1 MKKQRNHEKNIL
13 KVAVVAAVAFV
24 AGYATYNA
32 QKTEVVSD
40 LVMENV
46 EALATGEVIVG
57 PWYCVGEDNTCIS
70 DSHGTIKGEKHYI

>member
-1 MKKQRNHEKNIL
+1 MKKNIL

-57 PWYCVGEDNTCIS
+57 SWYCAGSGYCFETET
-70 DSHGTIKGEKHYI
+70 GTLWTGVKYYFP

>member
-1 MKKQRNHEKNIL
+1 M
-13 KVAVVAAVAFV
+13 AVVAAVAFV

-32 QKTEVVSD
+32 QKPKVVSD

-57 PWYCVGEDNTCIS
+57 PWYCVGEDVICIS
-70 DSHGTIKGEKHYI
+70 DSQGVIEGEKRRI

>member
-1 MKKQRNHEKNIL
+1 MKKNIL

-32 QKTEVVSD
+32 QKIEVVSD

-57 PWYCVGEDNTCIS
+57 PWYCVGEDKICVS
-70 DSHGTIKGEKHYI
+70 DSQGVIEGEKRRI

>member
-1 MKKQRNHEKNIL
+1 M
-13 KVAVVAAVAFV
+13 AVVAAVAFV

-32 QKTEVVSD
+32 QKPKVVSD

-57 PWYCVGEDNTCIS
+57 PWYCIGSVTTCLL
-70 DSHGTIKGEKHYI
+70 DSQGIIKGVKYHYI

>member
-1 MKKQRNHEKNIL
+1 MKKNIL

-57 PWYCVGEDNTCIS
+57 PWYCVGNVTTCLS
-70 DSHGTIKGEKHYI
+70 DGQGTIKGVKHYI